1 LLNEFFD
8 SLDAATTG
16 IPSQIDKM
24 NDLKKQATKMEEEE
38 MAAIEALYNIP
49 R

>member
-16 IPSQIDKM
+16 IQSDKM
-24 NDLKKQATKMEEEE
+24 NNLKKHATEMEEEE